1 MKTEFIVNGKKYS
14 PLPVIYYHP
23 FTGRGAMVRPW
34 VKYIR
39 SKRTGAWDYSVKFFA
54 SPRATKA
61 EISSI

>member
-1 MKTEFIVNGKKYS
+1 MKTEFMVNGKKYT
-14 PLPVIYYHP
+14 PLPVIYHHP

-39 SKRTGAWDYSVKFFA
+39 SKRTGTWDYSEKFFA
-54 SPRATKA
+54 PLRATKA